1 MGFARRLA
9 PDFARFVAVRCEKA
23 LQELHL
29 QPRTSRKQVML
40 NVSVLRQSWHSW
52 WSFSTRTVGPAWL
65 QVLWTVL
72 FNSAIAVVLTLM
84 AWGFARSADPLRFF
98 IWNFVIAQS
107 IGLTIH
113 ALYEAGGY
121 LLGRERIEAFST
133 SNRVIFFAG
142 IPIVGCLI
150 GYWIGLALLGVD
162 VSRIV
167 QGAPRV
173 VVAIVIV
180 SIIFSTF
187 WYRYLAGKARLERA
201 EAESER
207 ERAKAVDLQRQ
218 AIDAQLRSLQAQVEP
233 HFLFNTLANVVSL
246 IDTAPDKARLMLE
259 RLIELLRASLAASR
273 SERTT
278 LGQETALIAAYLDIL
293 RIRMGERLSYTIS
306 VPPELLNVSIPPL
319 SLQPLVENSIKHGL
333 EPKLEGGSVHLSART
348 EDGALQLD
356 VEDDGLG
363 FSPHPGAGV
372 GLANL
377 RDRISSLYGARARLV
392 IEELARGTRVRMT
405 IPLAHVE

>member
-1 MGFARRLA
+1 
-9 PDFARFVAVRCEKA
+9 
-23 LQELHL
+23 
-29 QPRTSRKQVML
+29 ML
-40 NVSVLRQSWHSW
+40 NVSVLRQSWRSW
-52 WSFSTRTVGPAWL
+52 WSFSTCTVGPAWL

-84 AWGFARSADPLRFF
+84 AWGFAGRADPLRFF
-98 IWNFVIAQS
+98 LWNFVIAQS

-113 ALYEAGGY
+113 ALYEAGGH

-150 GYWIGLALLGVD
+150 GYWIGLTLLGVD

-187 WYRYLAGKARLERA
+187 WYRYLAGKTRLERA

-218 AIDAQLRSLQAQVEP
+218 AIDAQLRSLQAQIEP

-348 EDGALQLD
+348 ADGTLQLD

>member
-1 MGFARRLA
+1 
-9 PDFARFVAVRCEKA
+9 
-23 LQELHL
+23 
-29 QPRTSRKQVML
+29 ML
-40 NVSVLRQSWHSW
+40 LSVSELRQSWRCW
-52 WSFSTRTVGPAWL
+52 WSFSTRPAGPAWL
-65 QVLWTVL
+65 QVVWTVV
-72 FNSAIAVVLTLM
+72 FNTAIAVVLTLI
-84 AWGFARSADPLRFF
+84 AWAFVRLADPLKTLM
-98 IWNFVIAQS
+98 WNFVIAQS

-133 SNRVIFFAG
+133 GSRVLFFAG

-150 GYWIGLALLGVD
+150 GYWIGLTLLGVN
-162 VSRIV
+162 VGRIV

-173 VVAIVIV
+173 VVAIVTV
-180 SIIFSTF
+180 SIVFSTF
-187 WYRYLAGKARLERA
+187 WYRYIAGKTRLARA

-207 ERAKAVDLQRQ
+207 ERVKAVELQRQ
-218 AIDAQLRSLQAQVEP
+218 AIDAQLRSLQAQIEP

-293 RIRMGERLSYTIS
+293 RIRMGERLSYSID
-306 VPPELLNVSIPPL
+306 VPAELLDVSIPPL

-333 EPKLEGGSVHLSART
+333 EPKLEGGSVRLSARAT
-348 EDGALQLD
+348 DGALQLD

-363 FSPHPGAGV
+363 FSPRAGSGV
-372 GLANL
+372 GLTNL
-377 RDRISSLYGARARLV
+377 RERMTSLYGAKARLV
-392 IEELARGTRVRMT
+392 VEELARGTRVRMT
-405 IPLAHVE
+405 IPLAHID

>member
-1 MGFARRLA
+1 
-9 PDFARFVAVRCEKA
+9 
-23 LQELHL
+23 
-29 QPRTSRKQVML
+29 ML
-40 NVSVLRQSWHSW
+40 NVSVLRQSWRSW
-52 WSFSTRTVGPAWL
+52 WSFSLRPSGPAWL
-65 QVLWTVL
+65 QVVWTMV
-72 FNSAIAVVLTLM
+72 FNTAIAVVLTLV
-84 AWGFARSADPLRFF
+84 AWGFSGRADPIRYLM
-98 IWNFVIAQS
+98 WNFVIAQS

-121 LLGRERIEAFST
+121 LLGRECIEQFST
-133 SNRVIFFAG
+133 RNRVLFFAG

-150 GYWIGLALLGVD
+150 GYWIGLTLLGVD

-187 WYRYLAGKARLERA
+187 WYRYLSGKTRLANA

-207 ERAKAVDLQRQ
+207 ERAKAVELQRQ
-218 AIDAQLRSLQAQVEP
+218 AIDAQLRSLQAQIEP

-273 SERTT
+273 SERAT

-293 RIRMGERLSYTIS
+293 RIRMGERLSYSID
-306 VPPELLNVSIPPL
+306 VPAELLNASIPPL

-333 EPKLEGGSVHLSART
+333 EPKLEGGSVRVTARSA
-348 EDGALQLD
+348 DGALELD

-363 FSPHPGAGV
+363 FSPHAGTGV

-377 RDRISSLYGARARLV
+377 RERMTSLYGANARLV
-392 IEELARGTRVRMT
+392 VQELARGTRVRMT
-405 IPLAHVE
+405 IPLAHVT

>member
-1 MGFARRLA
+1 
-9 PDFARFVAVRCEKA
+9 
-23 LQELHL
+23 
-29 QPRTSRKQVML
+29 ML
-40 NVSVLRQSWHSW
+40 LSVSELRQSWRSW
-52 WSFSTRTVGPAWL
+52 WSFSTRPSGPAWL
-65 QVLWTVL
+65 QVVWTVV
-72 FNSAIAVVLTLM
+72 FNTAIAVVLTLI
-84 AWGFARSADPLRFF
+84 AWAFVRLADPLKTLM
-98 IWNFVIAQS
+98 WNFVIAQS

-133 SNRVIFFAG
+133 RSRVLFFAG

-150 GYWIGLALLGVD
+150 GYWIGLTLLGVD
-162 VSRIV
+162 VGRIV

-173 VVAIVIV
+173 VVAIVTV
-180 SIIFSTF
+180 SIVFSTF
-187 WYRYLAGKARLERA
+187 WYRYIAGKTRLARA

-207 ERAKAVDLQRQ
+207 ERVKAVELQRQ
-218 AIDAQLRSLQAQVEP
+218 ALDAQLRSLQAQIEP

-293 RIRMGERLSYTIS
+293 RIRMGERLSYSID
-306 VPPELLNVSIPPL
+306 VPAELLNVSIPPL

-333 EPKLEGGSVHLSART
+333 EPKLEGGSVRLSARAT
-348 EDGALQLD
+348 DGALQLD

-363 FSPHPGAGV
+363 FSPRAGSGV
-372 GLANL
+372 GLTNL
-377 RDRISSLYGARARLV
+377 RERMTSLYGAKARLV
-392 IEELARGTRVRMT
+392 VEELARGTRVRMT
-405 IPLAHVE
+405 IPLAHID

>member
-1 MGFARRLA
+1 
-9 PDFARFVAVRCEKA
+9 
-23 LQELHL
+23 
-29 QPRTSRKQVML
+29 ML
-40 NVSVLRQSWHSW
+40 NASVLRQSWRSW

-84 AWGFARSADPLRFF
+84 AWGFAGRADPLKFF

-121 LLGRERIEAFST
+121 LLGRERIECFST

-150 GYWIGLALLGVD
+150 GYWIGLTLLGVD

-187 WYRYLAGKARLERA
+187 WYRYLAGKTRLERA

-218 AIDAQLRSLQAQVEP
+218 AIDAQLRSLQAQIEP

-306 VPPELLNVSIPPL
+306 VPPELLDVSIPPL

-333 EPKLEGGSVHLSART
+333 EPKLEGGSVHLSARAA
-348 EDGALQLD
+348 DGALQLD

-405 IPLAHVE
+405 IPLAYVE

>member
-1 MGFARRLA
+1 
-9 PDFARFVAVRCEKA
+9 
-23 LQELHL
+23 
-29 QPRTSRKQVML
+29 
-40 NVSVLRQSWHSW
+40 
-52 WSFSTRTVGPAWL
+52 
-65 QVLWTVL
+65 
-72 FNSAIAVVLTLM
+72 
-84 AWGFARSADPLRFF
+84 
-98 IWNFVIAQS
+98 
-107 IGLTIH
+107 
-113 ALYEAGGY
+113 
-121 LLGRERIEAFST
+121 
-133 SNRVIFFAG
+133 
-142 IPIVGCLI
+142 
-150 GYWIGLALLGVD
+150 
-162 VSRIV
+162 
-167 QGAPRV
+167 
-173 VVAIVIV
+173 
-180 SIIFSTF
+180 
-187 WYRYLAGKARLERA
+187 
-201 EAESER
+201 
-207 ERAKAVDLQRQ
+207 VDLQRQ
-218 AIDAQLRSLQAQVEP
+218 AIDAQLRSLQAQIEP

-293 RIRMGERLSYTIS
+293 RIRMGERLSYTIN

-348 EDGALQLD
+348 EGGALQLD

-363 FSPHPGAGV
+363 FSLHPGAGV

>member
-1 MGFARRLA
+1 
-9 PDFARFVAVRCEKA
+9 
-23 LQELHL
+23 
-29 QPRTSRKQVML
+29 ML
-40 NVSVLRQSWHSW
+40 NVSVLSQSWRSW
-52 WSFSTRTVGPAWL
+52 WSFSLRPSGPAWL
-65 QVLWTVL
+65 QIVWTLV
-72 FNSAIAVVLTLM
+72 FNTAIAVVLTLV
-84 AWGFARSADPLRFF
+84 AWGFSGRADPLRYLM
-98 IWNFVIAQS
+98 WNFVIAQS

-121 LLGRERIEAFST
+121 LLGRDCIEGFST
-133 SNRVIFFAG
+133 RNRVIFFAG

-150 GYWIGLALLGVD
+150 GYWIGLTLLGVD

-187 WYRYLAGKARLERA
+187 WYRYLSGKTRLANA

-207 ERAKAVDLQRQ
+207 ERAKAVELQRQ
-218 AIDAQLRSLQAQVEP
+218 AIDAQLRSLQAQIEP

-293 RIRMGERLSYTIS
+293 RIRMGERLSYSID
-306 VPPELLNVSIPPL
+306 VPPELLDVSIPPL

-333 EPKLEGGSVHLSART
+333 EPKLEGGSVRLSARAA
-348 EDGALQLD
+348 DGALQLD

-363 FSPHPGAGV
+363 FSLRAGTGV
-372 GLANL
+372 GLSNL
-377 RDRISSLYGARARLV
+377 RDRMTSLYGAKARLV
-392 IEELARGTRVRMT
+392 VEELARGTRVRMT

>member
-1 MGFARRLA
+1 
-9 PDFARFVAVRCEKA
+9 
-23 LQELHL
+23 
-29 QPRTSRKQVML
+29 ML
-40 NVSVLRQSWHSW
+40 NVSVLRQSWRSW
-52 WSFSTRTVGPAWL
+52 WSFSTCTVGPAWL

-84 AWGFARSADPLRFF
+84 AWGFAGRADPLRFF

-150 GYWIGLALLGVD
+150 GYWIGLTLLGVD

-187 WYRYLAGKARLERA
+187 WYRYLAGKTRLERA

-348 EDGALQLD
+348 ADGALQLD

>member
-1 MGFARRLA
+1 M
-9 PDFARFVAVRCEKA
+9 V
-23 LQELHL
+23 
-29 QPRTSRKQVML
+29 
-40 NVSVLRQSWHSW
+40 NVSVLRQSWLSW
-52 WSFSTRTVGPAWL
+52 WSFSMRPAGPAWL
-65 QVLWTVL
+65 QVVWTLV
-72 FNSAIAVVLTLM
+72 FNTAIAVVLTLV
-84 AWGFARSADPLRFF
+84 AWGFAGRADPLRYFM
-98 IWNFVIAQS
+98 WNFVIAQS

-121 LLGRERIEAFST
+121 LLGRECIEGFST
-133 SNRVIFFAG
+133 RNRVLFFAG

-150 GYWIGLALLGVD
+150 GYWVGLTLLGVD

-187 WYRYLAGKARLERA
+187 WYRYLAGKTRLAHA
-201 EAESER
+201 EAENER
-207 ERAKAVDLQRQ
+207 ERAKAVELQRQ
-218 AIDAQLRSLQAQVEP
+218 AIDAQLRSLQAQIEP
-233 HFLFNTLANVVSL
+233 HFLFNTLANVVCL

-293 RIRMGERLSYTIS
+293 RIRMGARLSYSID
-306 VPPELLNVSIPPL
+306 VPPELLDVSIPPL
-319 SLQPLVENSIKHGL
+319 SLQPLVENSIRHGL
-333 EPKLEGGSVHLSART
+333 EPKLEGGSVRLSART
-348 EDGALQLD
+348 AGGALQLD

-363 FSPHPGAGV
+363 FSPHSGTGV
-372 GLANL
+372 GLTNL
-377 RDRISSLYGARARLV
+377 RDRMTSLYGAKARLV
-392 IEELARGTRVRMT
+392 VEELARGTRVRMT
-405 IPLAHVE
+405 IPLAHIE

>member
-1 MGFARRLA
+1 
-9 PDFARFVAVRCEKA
+9 
-23 LQELHL
+23 
-29 QPRTSRKQVML
+29 ML
-40 NVSVLRQSWHSW
+40 NVSVLRQSWRSW
-52 WSFSTRTVGPAWL
+52 WTFSLRPSGPGWL
-65 QVLWTVL
+65 QIVWTLL
-72 FNSAIAVVLTLM
+72 FNTAIAVVLTLV
-84 AWGFARSADPLRFF
+84 AWGFSSRADPLRYLM
-98 IWNFVIAQS
+98 WNFVIAQS

-113 ALYEAGGY
+113 ALYEAGGH
-121 LLGRERIEAFST
+121 LLGRARIEAFST
-133 SNRVIFFAG
+133 RNRVLFFAG

-150 GYWIGLALLGVD
+150 GYWIGLTLLGVD
-162 VSRIV
+162 VGRIV

-187 WYRYLAGKARLERA
+187 WYRYLSGKTRLANA

-207 ERAKAVDLQRQ
+207 ERAKAVELQRQ
-218 AIDAQLRSLQAQVEP
+218 AIDAQLRSLQAQIEP

-293 RIRMGERLSYTIS
+293 RIRMGERLSYSID
-306 VPPELLNVSIPPL
+306 VPPELLDVSIPPL

-333 EPKLEGGSVHLSART
+333 EPKLEGGSVRLSARAA
-348 EDGALQLD
+348 DGALLLD

-363 FSPHPGAGV
+363 FSPRAVTGV
-372 GLANL
+372 GLTNL
-377 RDRISSLYGARARLV
+377 RDRMTSLYGAKARLV
-392 IEELARGTRVRMT
+392 VEELARGTRVRMT
-405 IPLAHVE
+405 IPLAHID